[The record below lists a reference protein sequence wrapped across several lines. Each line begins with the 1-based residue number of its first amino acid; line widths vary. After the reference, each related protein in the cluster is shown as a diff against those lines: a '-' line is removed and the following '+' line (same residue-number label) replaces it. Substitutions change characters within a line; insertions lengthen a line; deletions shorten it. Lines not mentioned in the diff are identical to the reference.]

1 MKMIKIL
8 ILGALLLG
16 VNMNAGEIKSKY
28 DFETTL
34 GNVKS
39 EIEKLNIEIFAEYD
53 HAANATKVGDKLN
66 PTSVI
71 VFGNPKAG
79 TPLMQENQQIAIEL
93 PLRMSVYQNDKNEV
107 FVRFVDLGEIAKKY
121 KIKNT
126 QAITKMSGLLESIA
140 KKASGK

>member
-39 EIEKLNIEIFAEYD
+39 EIERLNIEIFAEYD
-53 HAANATKVGDKLN
+53 HAANAAKVGDKLN

-107 FVRFVDLGEIAKKY
+107 FVSFVDLDEIAKKY